1 MSQPNGKEIKKEKN
15 KKDKSCENGNGKSLL
30 KKNDND
36 FQEEELEFTLN
47 EHEDDEEI
55 ITADTDDENL
65 FLEEIKKFEKEH
77 KKSRIV
83 NVYKLINKPKFQK
96 LVDIDNKFLK
106 EQYEK
111 IILLLDEKNII
122 VHFKNDYPLK
132 EKYRFITE
140 EIFNQDVE
148 DVSCSNLHINFIYED
163 FHPEMDED
171 EDDDEY

>member
-15 KKDKSCENGNGKSLL
+15 KKDKSFENGNGKSFL
-30 KKNDND
+30 KKNDNE
-36 FQEEELEFTLN
+36 FQEEELEYTLN

-55 ITADTDDENL
+55 DAIEADDDNL
-65 FLEEIKKFEKEH
+65 FMEEIKKFEKEH
-77 KKSRIV
+77 KKARIV

-140 EIFNQDVE
+140 EIFSQDVE
-148 DVSCSNLHINFIYED
+148 DMTSSNLHINFIYED
-163 FHPEMDED
+163 FHPEMDE
-171 EDDDEY
+171 EVEDEY